1 MSFMVLWKLNS
12 DIRQSIRTTLATSKI
27 NTMVSF
33 DWKFKTGA
41 PKEKLCLCIYVPR
54 YRKLHVC
61 LYLDMYVSIYVCMF
75 LCLSVCFCLHASI
88 YVCIYAYMGVWNIC
102 MFICIYVFQYLF
114 ASSKKSKSS
123 NLAYVKFWSFGCEKT
138 TTNICN
144 KLLKRKKC
152 PINKGKISN
161 FKQTKNGFSQVKL
174 S

>member
-12 DIRQSIRTTLATSKI
+12 DIPQSIRTTLATSKI

-75 LCLSVCFCLHASI
+75 LCLSVCFCLHVSI
-88 YVCIYAYMGVWNIC
+88 NVCIYVYMGVWNIC
-102 MFICIYVFQYLF
+102 MYICIYVFQYLF

-144 KLLKRKKC
+144 KSLKRK
-152 PINKGKISN
+152 
-161 FKQTKNGFSQVKL
+161 
-174 S
+174 

>member
-1 MSFMVLWKLNS
+1 MKAKFWY
-12 DIRQSIRTTLATSKI
+12 TTIDSYHFRYFKDLY
-27 NTMVSF
+27 TMVSF
-33 DWKFKTGA
+33 DWKCAPKMGA

-61 LYLDMYVSIYVCMF
+61 LYLGMYVSIYVCMY
-75 LCLSVCFCLHASI
+75 LCLSVCFCLHVSI

-102 MFICIYVFQYLF
+102 MYICIYVFQYLF